1 MQSDE
6 RTVMGGP
13 ALGAV
18 ADATCGINTLFAMRR
33 FCPIIKIEHYF
44 QKQIKVGHT
53 LITENIYLEKW
64 KDGLYNAEGIQK
76 CLETGEQI
84 GTYYAVCKDLKYKE

>member
-1 MQSDE
+1 
-6 RTVMGGP
+6 
-13 ALGAV
+13 
-18 ADATCGINTLFAMRR
+18 MRR